1 MSQLTASQERT
12 RTEVAA
18 YLREFADKLDMD
30 QTDDSTTE
38 IMQHA
43 ESGSTTERE
52 QEEVSSPPEAG
63 SQETNEER
71 QRPGTDST
79 ETDRRWEE
87 HRAEQDSMETGS
99 RGEKMTLVVGNE
111 STTINPPETL
121 LFEVTVGTDSSLLGS
136 SEERRARFELRW
148 RGEDVAPND
157 ELDIQ

>member
-1 MSQLTASQERT
+1 M
-12 RTEVAA
+12 
-18 YLREFADKLDMD
+18 LR
-30 QTDDSTTE
+30 
-38 IMQHA
+38 
-43 ESGSTTERE
+43 SGSTTERD

-99 RGEKMTLVVGNE
+99 RGEKMTLVIGNE